1 MKTDFIPIDYSYF
14 DFHGRNYAMIIGR
27 DSKGK
32 RICVIDS
39 CPVYFW
45 AILKNNLSDKKI
57 SQLIKETKKINLD
70 IKGRQTKVEK
80 VELHEKKFLGKK
92 VKAMKIFA
100 TNYKDLHGIADQLG
114 IKEIEKRRGYDLGFI
129 THYIIEKKL
138 IPMNW
143 YEITGELLNNSYEF
157 NKIDMGL
164 DVDLCIK
171 LEKIKKIS
179 DRKFTPKALA
189 YDIETDELKIGQ
201 GEILM
206 ISLVS
211 DNFKK
216 VITWKK
222 TKKIKQGYVEYVE
235 DETELIEKF
244 VEYVREISPDFLIG
258 YHSDGFDLPY
268 LKARAEK
275 NKVKLSLG
283 LNDSQPRF
291 TRGRMLSGRI
301 HGIIHIDILKFI
313 RTSYSQYMQSETLS
327 LNEVS
332 KEFLG
337 DTKKD
342 FQLKHSSKIQDQD
355 WKKYYEYNLHDS
367 VLTLKLFKKFW
378 PDLLEFSKVIQ
389 EPVFDISRNGLSK
402 QVEGY
407 LLHRLEKFNE
417 IPEKR
422 PTHDNIQERRR
433 REKVEGAFVLEPK
446 PGLYENIAMF
456 DFTSMHTS
464 IIISMNISGATLL
477 NKKEKNSYET
487 PELNINGKK
496 TKFYFSKEEGF
507 LPSILEEILEKR
519 KKYKEE
525 YKKNPTPITF
535 ARSNAFK
542 LLSASVHGYIGFFGA
557 RYYSIE
563 SSASI
568 LGFVRKFNKKIIRD
582 VQKAG
587 HEVIYGDTDSIAFL
601 MNKKSKTEIK
611 KLLDKLN
618 SKLPGVMELELEG
631 FFKRGLWVTKRS
643 GTIGAK
649 KKYALIGEDG
659 KLKIRG
665 FETVRR
671 DWCKLARD
679 VQNKIIK
686 QILEDGNEKKSLE
699 YVKKIIEKI
708 KKREIDKEQVIIK
721 TQLKKPLSEYLNI
734 SPHVI
739 AARKMKEQKIPISEG
754 GLILYYIA
762 ETSEKKKLVRDK
774 VKLPDEKGEYNIEY
788 YLEKQL
794 LPAVENIFQ
803 VFNIDIKQIL
813 EGKNQNKLSKWM

>member
-525 YKKNPTPITF
+525 FKKNPTPITF

-708 KKREIDKEQVIIK
+708 KKREIDKEQLIIK
-721 TQLKKPLSEYLNI
+721 TQ
-734 SPHVI
+734 
-739 AARKMKEQKIPISEG
+739 
-754 GLILYYIA
+754 
-762 ETSEKKKLVRDK
+762 
-774 VKLPDEKGEYNIEY
+774 
-788 YLEKQL
+788 
-794 LPAVENIFQ
+794 
-803 VFNIDIKQIL
+803 
-813 EGKNQNKLSKWM
+813 